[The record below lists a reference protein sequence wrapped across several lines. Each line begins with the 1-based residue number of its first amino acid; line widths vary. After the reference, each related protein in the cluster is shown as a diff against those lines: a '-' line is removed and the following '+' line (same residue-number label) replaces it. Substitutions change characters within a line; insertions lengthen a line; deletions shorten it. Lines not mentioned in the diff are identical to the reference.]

1 MRRVLLALLLALS
14 CLASPAAQRDERREV
29 ENVFAFA
36 RLYGVVR
43 YFYPSD
49 AAAALDWNRFAV
61 HGVKQVRDAADA
73 KSLQTAL
80 NTLFS
85 PLGPGLTIGATLPR
99 SPAPGTSG
107 GRLVAW
113 RYFGPGFSDS
123 STPGPYR
130 GKRTNRTLS
139 ANASIDGFVT
149 LMQSVPAETL
159 RGKTIRLRG
168 QARVTLPG
176 TSGSAA
182 LWLRVDRPDQAAGF
196 FDNMGDRPIREAQ
209 WREYVI
215 EGVVAED
222 ATAVAF
228 GVMASGTATADF
240 DRMELSIR
248 GASGEWTPVPIGD
261 SGFEAAAD
269 AGSGGWFRAGTSK
282 TAAIARPS
290 GDAPEGRQFVRFAP
304 SGSVAASAAEL
315 FDEAP
320 PVEGAHVDVDL
331 GSGLKARVPLA
342 LPDAQASARSDAL
355 DALRPSVAQV
365 PDPSRQFAVDVAL
378 ADVVV
383 AWNVFRHFYPY
394 WKEAAVDWDARL
406 GPQIED
412 ALRAR
417 TRDDQRDALRRLVAD
432 ARDGHGLVV
441 DTRQPQ
447 PRGALPIVLG
457 AIGDHIV
464 ITGTGAPAD
473 APVGA
478 IVSAI
483 DGTPAGR
490 RLAESMQLVSGS
502 AQWKQ
507 VRALREIASCAKG
520 ALVTLLLDSGAGA
533 HEVSLQCGA
542 AQPPAEKRSEP
553 IAEVAPG
560 VWYVDLT
567 RARVE
572 QLKPMLEQLS
582 GAPAVV
588 FDVRG
593 YPTDAGAGILPHL
606 TEAPERDRWM
616 HVPKIA
622 GPFGQFAGWHSVGW
636 NVTPAMPRLRGRI
649 VFMTDGRAISYAES
663 VMGYVADRKLGTI
676 VGSATAGTNGNVAV
690 FDVPGGFRIAF
701 TGMRVTRHDGHS
713 PFHLIGV
720 QPDVRV
726 TPTVAAI
733 RAGRDEVLERAVELV
748 RRK

>member
-1 MRRVLLALLLALS
+1 MRRVILAVLLALG
-14 CLASPAAQRDERREV
+14 CLASPAAQRDGRRDV
-29 ENVFAFA
+29 ENVIAFA

-61 HGVKQVRDAADA
+61 HGVKQVRGAADA

-80 NTLFS
+80 NALFS
-85 PLGPGLTIGATLPR
+85 PLGPGLAIGATLPP

-130 GKRTNRTLS
+130 GKRTNRALP

-149 LMQSVPAETL
+149 LMQSIPGETL

-168 QARVTLPG
+168 QARVTVPG
-176 TSGSAA
+176 TSGSGA
-182 LWLRVDRPDQAAGF
+182 LWLRVDRPDQAVGF
-196 FDNMGDRPIREAQ
+196 FDNMGDRPIRDAR

-215 EGVVAED
+215 EGAVAED
-222 ATAVAF
+222 ATNVAF

-240 DRMELSIR
+240 DRIELSMR
-248 GASGEWTPVPIGD
+248 GAGGEWTAVQIGD
-261 SGFEAAAD
+261 SGFEASAE

-290 GDAPEGRQFVRFAP
+290 GDAPEGRQSVRFAP

-315 FDEAP
+315 FDDAP
-320 PVEGAHVDVDL
+320 PVEGAHADVDL
-331 GSGLKARVPLA
+331 GSGLTARVPLA
-342 LPDAQASARSDAL
+342 LPDALASARSDAL

-365 PDPSRQFAVDVAL
+365 PDPSRQFAVNVAL

-412 ALRAR
+412 ALRTR

-432 ARDGHGLVV
+432 ARDGHGSVV

-447 PRGALPIVLG
+447 PRVALPIALG
-457 AIGDHIV
+457 AVEDRVV
-464 ITGTGAPAD
+464 ITASAAPAD

-478 IVSAI
+478 VVSAI
-483 DGTPAGR
+483 DGAPAGQ

-502 AQWKQ
+502 AHWKQ
-507 VRALREIASCAKG
+507 ARALREIAACAKG
-520 ALVTLLLDSGAGA
+520 AVVTLALDGGAGA
-533 HEVSLQCGA
+533 REVSLRCDA
-542 AQPPAEKRSEP
+542 VQPPAEKRPEP
-553 IAEVAPG
+553 IAELAPG
-560 VWYVDLT
+560 IWYVDLT
-567 RARVE
+567 RARME

-606 TEAPERDRWM
+606 AEAPERDRWM
-616 HVPKIA
+616 HVPKIS
-622 GPFGQFAGWHSVGW
+622 GPFGRFAGWHSVGW
-636 NVTPAMPRLRGRI
+636 NVTPAAPRLRGRI
-649 VFMTDGRAISYAES
+649 VFLTDGRAISYAES

-690 FDVPGGFRIAF
+690 FEVPGGFRIGF

-720 QPDVRV
+720 TPDVAV
-726 TPTVAAI
+726 TPTLASI
-733 RAGRDEVLERAVELV
+733 REGRDVVLERAVELV
-748 RRK
+748 RGQ